1 MLMKR
6 TILVFLSYAFSVSV
20 PAQQRKDSCSM
31 EISLLTCAPGADL
44 YSIFGHTAIRVRDSL
59 TGVDIVYNYGTFD
72 DSDPLFYIKF
82 MRGIMRYSLSAETY
96 ENFMQ
101 EYEYEHRS
109 VVAQILNL
117 NCQEK
122 NLLFE
127 ALKKN
132 TLEENRFYDYQ
143 FHRDNCTTRAGRI
156 IEYNT
161 GDSLIYK
168 NILPVKG
175 SVAVPSAL
183 NSFSGSGMSFRDM
196 IHEYLDK
203 ERASWSEF
211 GIDLFLGAN
220 LDAKVTN
227 SEAIHFLPDYL
238 YRGMDIAVSGSEPI
252 VKTRRVLLN
261 FSETKGFSEG
271 LTPKALF
278 ICLFLTT
285 IILFI
290 FRAAP
295 PLAKALLIF
304 DVVFFTVLGLLGIL
318 MTAMWL
324 GRVDDVCR
332 NNINIAWALPTHLP
346 AVFFIRKKTKWIKYY
361 FLITAIIA
369 TVLAIGFNWWPQTMN
384 PAVLSI
390 LGIIIFRSFNQF
402 QNRNHA
408 ENIPV
413 PRGKTEL

>member
-1 MLMKR
+1 
-6 TILVFLSYAFSVSV
+6 
-20 PAQQRKDSCSM
+20 M

-44 YSIFGHTAIRVRDSL
+44 YSIFGHTAIRVRDSV

-117 NCQEK
+117 NCKEK
-122 NLLFE
+122 SLLFSK
-127 ALKKN
+127 LKKN
-132 TLEENRFYDYQ
+132 TLEENRFYDYH
-143 FHRDNCTTRAGRI
+143 FHTDNCTTRAGRV
-156 IEYNT
+156 IEENT
-161 GDSLIYK
+161 ADSLIYK
-168 NILPVKG
+168 NILPV
-175 SVAVPSAL
+175 
-183 NSFSGSGMSFRDM
+183 NTFSGRGMSFRDM

-203 ERASWSEF
+203 EQASWSEF

-238 YRGMDIAVSGSEPI
+238 YRGIDISVSGNKSI
-252 VKTRRVLLN
+252 VESRKALLN
-261 FSETKGFSEG
+261 FSETKHYSEG
-271 LTPKALF
+271 LTPKAFF
-278 ICLFLTT
+278 ICLFLAT

-290 FRAAP
+290 FRTSPA
-295 PLAKALLIF
+295 LARTLLIF
-304 DVVFFTVLGLLGIL
+304 DIVFFSALGLLGML

-346 AVFFIRKKTKWIKYY
+346 IVFFIRKKRGWIKYY

-369 TVLAIGFNWWPQTMN
+369 ALLAIGFNWWPQTMN
-384 PAVLSI
+384 SAVLPI
-390 LGIIIFRSFNQF
+390 LGIIIFRSFYQF

-408 ENIPV
+408 ENVPF